1 LSDVVERGAFGWRR
15 CVVVV
20 VFLVM
25 MMMMMVMIFHAPFS
39 LLGDR

>member
-1 LSDVVERGAFGWRR
+1 MSDVVERGAFSWRR

-20 VFLVM
+20 VVFLV
-25 MMMMMVMIFHAPFS
+25 MMMMVMIFHAPFS